1 MREPV
6 IERFPTAPGPPRNS
20 ETYLKRLNDAR
31 VTDAYHSLSIEGYRV
46 TPALIERVRSGT
58 WNPEADEGD
67 LEQRN
72 SMAAR
77 RYWQAFQA
85 VRKSLLK
92 ILKGENPGERSR
104 TRTAARGIESCSPPA
119 SPLAC

>member
-58 WNPEADEGD
+58 WFRKPTRAIS
-67 LEQRN
+67 N
-72 SMAAR
+72 SETPWRHGATGR
-77 RYWQAFQA
+77 PFRPCG
-85 VRKSLLK
+85 R
-92 ILKGENPGERSR
+92 
-104 TRTAARGIESCSPPA
+104 A
-119 SPLAC
+119 SSKF